1 MKIITY
7 IKNLFVKEKPKAISR
22 PLTDDEFNEIKSAK
36 EKKLNSILE
45 KISKSG
51 FCSLS
56 NHERNFLE
64 NYGK

>member
-7 IKNLFVKEKPKAISR
+7 IKNLFVKEKTKVLSR

-45 KISKSG
+45 KISKSD
-51 FCSLS
+51 FVVCRIMKEIS
-56 NHERNFLE
+56 
-64 NYGK
+64 